1 MTEKKIYDNK
11 PLFLLYG
18 LLNLLLILFLLALII
33 LIFND
38 IYIFSR
44 IGFVIFIGIHL
55 FLLFFIKIHYLC
67 IFYNDEKQKIEFHYN
82 KRFGIRWQQKTRTVL
97 LPLKQFDGYEI
108 DKDSMGITVLSFFKK
123 EQKEQYE
130 LGPFHVGFISKK
142 ETQLFK
148 DAFGEAL

>member
-1 MTEKKIYDNK
+1 MTEKKLYDNK

-18 LLNLLLILFLLALII
+18 LVNLLLILFLLTLLI

-38 IYIFSR
+38 VFILSR
-44 IGFVIFIGIHL
+44 IGFVIFVGVHL

-67 IFYNDEKQKIEFHYN
+67 IFYNDEKQKFEFHYN
-82 KRFGIRWQQKTRTVL
+82 RRFGFRWQQKTRTVL

-108 DKDSMGITVLSFFKK
+108 SKDSMGITVLSFFKK

-142 ETQLFK
+142 EAQLFQ
-148 DAFGEAL
+148 DTFGEAL